1 DSPIT
6 TTSSLLLFDCSTT
19 TKIYPLSLHDAL
31 PILMLEA
38 VRIDAFAARHQP
50 RQHVLPE
57 VVLGIRAGGVL
68 HQPAMERGMVEE
80 IDAHRGEPRA
90 RLSRLLL
97 EAHHAPGAIGLDDA
111 ERADRFL

>member
-80 IDAHRGEPRA
+80 IDAHRSEEHTSELQSRSD
-90 RLSRLLL
+90 LVCRLLL
-97 EAHHAPGAIGLDDA
+97 EKKNGETEGKTA
-111 ERADRFL
+111 